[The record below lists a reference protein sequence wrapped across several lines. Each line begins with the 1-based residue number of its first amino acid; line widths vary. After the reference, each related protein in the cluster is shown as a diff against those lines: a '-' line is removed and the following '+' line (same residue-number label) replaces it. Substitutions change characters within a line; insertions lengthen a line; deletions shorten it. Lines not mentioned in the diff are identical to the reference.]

1 MVAPTLNS
9 KPSTKVQTA
18 LPSPP
23 HPTAEKREGN
33 QQLPTMANRTDGLPV
48 DPRSGFCPSNSIFYS
63 KRKPIPLPSD
73 PHLDVTTFLSS
84 RRHSGTTAL
93 IDAAS
98 GRRVSFP
105 TLWRSVAA
113 LASALS
119 SRLSVRK
126 GQVVLLLSPNSIH
139 FPVVSLAVMSLG
151 AVLTTT
157 NPLNTPQEIAKQ
169 ISDSD
174 PILAFAT
181 RPLVGKLPRDRDFPI
196 VLLEDRRIAG
206 DDARI
211 RYTIEELTAMEP
223 DLRRRREPVSQDDTA
238 TLLYSSGTTGASK
251 GVVATH
257 RNLISMVQI
266 ILNRFKLEEGG
277 GEPETF
283 ICTVPMFHVYGLA
296 AFATGLLGSGST
308 VVILSKF
315 EMGEMIRVIREYG
328 ATYLPLVPPI
338 LVAMLNQPKP
348 LPLGRL
354 RRVLS
359 GGAPLGREVI
369 EGFREKYPAVE
380 ILQGYGLTE
389 STGIG
394 ASTDSAEES
403 RRYGTAGLLS
413 PNTEARIVDPDTGV
427 SLPVNRTGELWIR
440 GPYVMKGYFK
450 NPQATSS
457 TLDSEGWLR
466 TGDICYVDED
476 GYLFVVDRL
485 KELIKYKGYQ
495 VPPAELEAL
504 LLTHPEIADAAVI
517 PFPDRAVGQYPMAYI
532 VRKAGSRLSETGVME
547 FVAKQVAPYKRIRKV
562 AFVSAIPKNPSGKI
576 LRKDLIK
583 LATSKL

>member
-1 MVAPTLNS
+1 
-9 KPSTKVQTA
+9 
-18 LPSPP
+18 
-23 HPTAEKREGN
+23 
-33 QQLPTMANRTDGLPV
+33 MAHRTDGLPV

-63 KRKPIPLPSD
+63 KRKPVPLPSD

-93 IDAAS
+93 IDAAT

-105 TLWRSVAA
+105 ALWRSVAA

-126 GQVVLLLSPNSIH
+126 GDVVLLLSPNSLH

-174 PILAFAT
+174 PILAFVI

-196 VLLEDRRIAG
+196 VLLEDCRIAG

-238 TLLYSSGTTGASK
+238 TLLYSSGTTGTSK

-315 EMGEMIRVIREYG
+315 EMGEMIRAIREYG

-338 LVAMLNQPKP
+338 LVAMLNQAAP

-403 RRYGTAGLLS
+403 RRFGTAGLLS

-427 SLPVNRTGELWIR
+427 SLPVKRTGELWIR

-450 NPQATSS
+450 NPEATSS

-466 TGDICYVDED
+466 TGDICYIDED
-476 GYLFVVDRL
+476 GFLFVVDRL

-504 LLTHPEIADAAVI
+504 LLSHPEITDAAVI
-517 PFPDRAVGQYPMAYI
+517 PFPDREVGQFPMAYV
-532 VRKAGSRLSETGVME
+532 VRKAGSHLSETGVME